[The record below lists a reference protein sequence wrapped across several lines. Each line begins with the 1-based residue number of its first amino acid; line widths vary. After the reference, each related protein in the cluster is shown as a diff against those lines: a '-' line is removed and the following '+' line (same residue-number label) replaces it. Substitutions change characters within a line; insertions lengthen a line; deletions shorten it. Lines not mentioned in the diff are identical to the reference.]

1 MLTKVKMHQM
11 GFDFID
17 DTRLY
22 EGFLRHV
29 EPSGDS
35 LFKEAYA
42 YGIGMM
48 LQFNQ
53 EFIQT

>member
-11 GFDFID
+11 GFDYID

-22 EGFLRHV
+22 ADFLRWI
-29 EPSGDS
+29 EPSGKS
-35 LFKEAYA
+35 HFREAYA

-48 LQFNQ
+48 LQYNK
-53 EFIQT
+53 

>member
-29 EPSGDS
+29 EPSGES